1 MSNYVLTQKRNK
13 IFSMHRLY
21 VLVFIVLS
29 TAFGNYTAMREMK
42 TNPVERPGGKTPK
55 TACRL
60 L

>member
-1 MSNYVLTQKRNK
+1 
-13 IFSMHRLY
+13 MHRLY

-42 TNPVERPGGKTPK
+42 TNPVEKPGGKTPK

-60 L
+60 LWDTEKLREWNTYTY